1 MAFHQNGNTLTLF
14 ARDYTQ
20 KTSEGLQSMAFD
32 VTNLVACIFV
42 VYGCFGLAQSKT
54 GKGKGISLGVIV
66 AAIAFLFYK
75 YSNLEGA
82 VDVEAPIFQQFN
94 PCYVVALTPV
104 SVALFSWLHKIG
116 KEPTSPEKIGLGM
129 LVAALGFVWMA
140 VGKTQL
146 IAKNNAIS
154 AANSTCGKGASP
166 VVVDEKTEYN
176 GALKGVLDEKTGQ
189 MVQAAAG
196 ILGSISGT
204 NTGLNKDD
212 DYQTVL
218 TFSCKAN

>member
-1 MAFHQNGNTLTLF
+1 MKFNQQDLWVTSSLASVLLLSACASTP
-14 ARDYTQ
+14 TQ
-20 KTSEGLQSMAFD
+20 SLAIQKPNNQYE
-32 VTNLVACIFV
+32 VT
-42 VYGCFGLAQSKT
+42 
-54 GKGKGISLGVIV
+54 
-66 AAIAFLFYK
+66 
-75 YSNLEGA
+75 A
-82 VDVEAPIFQQFN
+82 VD
-94 PCYVVALTPV
+94 
-104 SVALFSWLHKIG
+104 
-116 KEPTSPEKIGLGM
+116 
-129 LVAALGFVWMA
+129 
-140 VGKTQL
+140 KTQL

-154 AANSTCGKGASP
+154 AANSTCGKSASP

-218 TFSCKAN
+218 TFSCRAN

>member
-1 MAFHQNGNTLTLF
+1 MKFNQQHLWVTTSLASVLLLSACASTP
-14 ARDYTQ
+14 TQ
-20 KTSEGLQSMAFD
+20 SLAIQKPNNQYE
-32 VTNLVACIFV
+32 VT
-42 VYGCFGLAQSKT
+42 
-54 GKGKGISLGVIV
+54 
-66 AAIAFLFYK
+66 
-75 YSNLEGA
+75 
-82 VDVEAPIFQQFN
+82 
-94 PCYVVALTPV
+94 
-104 SVALFSWLHKIG
+104 
-116 KEPTSPEKIGLGM
+116 
-129 LVAALGFVWMA
+129 A

-154 AANSTCGKGASP
+154 AANSTCGKSASP

-218 TFSCKAN
+218 TFSCRAN

>member
-1 MAFHQNGNTLTLF
+1 MKF
-14 ARDYTQ
+14 TQ
-20 KTSEGLQSMAFD
+20 QHLWATTSLASVLLLSACASNPTQSLAIQKPNNQYE
-32 VTNLVACIFV
+32 VT
-42 VYGCFGLAQSKT
+42 
-54 GKGKGISLGVIV
+54 
-66 AAIAFLFYK
+66 
-75 YSNLEGA
+75 
-82 VDVEAPIFQQFN
+82 
-94 PCYVVALTPV
+94 
-104 SVALFSWLHKIG
+104 
-116 KEPTSPEKIGLGM
+116 
-129 LVAALGFVWMA
+129 A

-154 AANSTCGKGASP
+154 AANSTCGKSASP

>member
-1 MAFHQNGNTLTLF
+1 MKLTQQHLWVTTSL
-14 ARDYTQ
+14 ASVLLLSACASNPTQ
-20 KTSEGLQSMAFD
+20 SLAIQKPNNQYE
-32 VTNLVACIFV
+32 VT
-42 VYGCFGLAQSKT
+42 
-54 GKGKGISLGVIV
+54 
-66 AAIAFLFYK
+66 
-75 YSNLEGA
+75 
-82 VDVEAPIFQQFN
+82 
-94 PCYVVALTPV
+94 
-104 SVALFSWLHKIG
+104 
-116 KEPTSPEKIGLGM
+116 
-129 LVAALGFVWMA
+129 A

-154 AANSTCGKGASP
+154 VANSTCGKSASP